1 MQDEMEKLARWHEET
16 ARAWSGCTCEECCAF
31 ASYHTDAA
39 ATIRAA
45 MALLSDAGN
54 IIGDTAVFC
63 SNAGGW
69 FENDPMPIASELGG
83 RCNDFSA
90 ALEKGATHE

>member
-1 MQDEMEKLARWHEET
+1 MQDEMEKLARWHDGM
-16 ARAWSGCTCEECCAF
+16 ARWCNCYDMPERKH
-31 ASYHTDAA
+31 YTDAA

-90 ALEKGATHE
+90 ALKKGPAHD